1 MQEGFELGPA
11 ELGLLGAVV
20 VDTQGDHTPELV
32 LEAGSETLSD
42 PRPRPWNGG
51 GANRPDGG
59 SASQKLHKV
68 RQALHPNVCSRRTAR
83 ARQDQLFAHK
93 QVD

>member
-11 ELGLLGAVV
+11 DLGLLGAVV

-32 LEAGSETLSD
+32 LEAGSKTLSD
-42 PRPRPWNGG
+42 PQPRPWNGG
-51 GANRPDGG
+51 GAHRLDGG

-68 RQALHPNVCSRRTAR
+68 RRALRPDVCSRRAVR
-83 ARQDQLFAHK
+83 ARRDRLRAHK
-93 QVD
+93 QAD